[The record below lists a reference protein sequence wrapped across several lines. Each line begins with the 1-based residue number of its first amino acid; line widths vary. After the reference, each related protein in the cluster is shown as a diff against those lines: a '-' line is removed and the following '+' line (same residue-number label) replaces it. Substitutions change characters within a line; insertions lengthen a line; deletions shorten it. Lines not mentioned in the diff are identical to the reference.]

1 MDPNRIIDYYL
12 GKLSPEEEAA
22 VQQWIA
28 AHAEDPA
35 VSCTLE
41 SLYAGASDA
50 ADEPALSSVYD
61 RLAGRLHMERPRRP
75 RWWLPVSVAALLAA
89 LLCLPLAFRAGI
101 RSAEESRT
109 VAQWVEKSV
118 PAGASERLELPDGSV
133 LQLKAGTR
141 IVYPSVFDG
150 PERKVFI
157 DGEIYADIAKD
168 PDRPFLVSAGDA
180 TVRVLGTRFNLK
192 SSTDF
197 HSIETL
203 LLEGSVQLD
212 LKARTGQRRMT
223 LEPGNL
229 VRFDRETGVVEIT
242 DVDPDL
248 FGNDP
253 EGRSFYY
260 YHVDMQD
267 IATDLGR
274 KFGEK
279 IVVLD
284 EALARSRF
292 FAIFSNDESLDEI
305 LAAMNADRRM
315 RITRRDGVVYLQS
328 SKPIK

>member
-35 VSCTLE
+35 VSRTLE

-50 ADEPALSSVYD
+50 ADDPALSSVFD
-61 RLAGRLHMERPRRP
+61 RLTGRLHMERPLRR

-89 LLCLPLAFRAGI
+89 LLCLPLSYRAGV

-150 PERKVFI
+150 PERKIFV

-168 PDRPFLVSAGDA
+168 SDRPFLVSAGDA
-180 TVRVLGTRFNLK
+180 TVKVLGTRFNLK

-212 LKARTGQRRMT
+212 LSTATGRRR
-223 LEPGNL
+223 LELQPGNL
-229 VRFDRETGVVEIT
+229 VRFDRDTGVVEVT

-248 FGNDP
+248 FGNDS